1 MRLKRTIRLTTS
13 MLATTSQVGAL
24 LILMA
29 SAVPL
34 AAQQVVVQPNDVRK
48 QLNQPAQAKPVA
60 PPQVQSQPKPAPA
73 VPNSPAR
80 PAQAKA
86 QNPATAVQATAKPA
100 ATTQAVAKP
109 ATAAQATA
117 KPTTATQ
124 TAAKPAPTTNSVA
137 PQNLATQTSAS
148 AEDAKPEPPHE
159 NIARRDPFSPL
170 VDKEKAG
177 PAPESLPPGKNGL
190 QINTVRLDGI
200 VRGPNGTIAVVS
212 NPQQRVYFL
221 REGDRVYDG
230 QVSHI
235 TADAISFHESGQDPF
250 GKTVERE
257 VTKRLYPSPG
267 EQQ

>member
-1 MRLKRTIRLTTS
+1 MRLKHTIRLTTS
-13 MLATTSQVGAL
+13 MLGTTAQIAAL
-24 LILMA
+24 LTLMT

-34 AAQQVVVQPNDVRK
+34 AAQQVAVQPNDVRK
-48 QLNQPAQAKPVA
+48 QLNQPTQAKPVA

-86 QNPATAVQATAKPA
+86 QNPATAVQTTAKPA
-100 ATTQAVAKP
+100 ATAQAAAKPATAVQAATKP
-109 ATAAQATA
+109 ATAAQ
-117 KPTTATQ
+117 
-124 TAAKPAPTTNSVA
+124 TAAKPAATTNSVA
-137 PQNLATQTSAS
+137 PAAQTSAS
-148 AEDAKPEPPHE
+148 AEEAKPEPPHE

-170 VDKEKAG
+170 VDKEKVG
-177 PAPESLPPGKNGL
+177 PSPESLPPGKNGL